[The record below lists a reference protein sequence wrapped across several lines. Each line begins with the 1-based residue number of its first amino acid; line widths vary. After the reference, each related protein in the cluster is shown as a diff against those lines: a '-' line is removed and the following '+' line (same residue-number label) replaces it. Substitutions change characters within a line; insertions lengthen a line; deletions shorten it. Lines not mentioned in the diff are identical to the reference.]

1 MLTALLP
8 RFFVDAPYHPFAFA
22 RSAAHALVGGGVDAR
37 AVGYCGLGRAGGA

>member
-22 RSAAHALVGGGVDAR
+22 RSAAHALVGGGVDACA
-37 AVGYCGLGRAGGA
+37 AVRCGVGRADGA